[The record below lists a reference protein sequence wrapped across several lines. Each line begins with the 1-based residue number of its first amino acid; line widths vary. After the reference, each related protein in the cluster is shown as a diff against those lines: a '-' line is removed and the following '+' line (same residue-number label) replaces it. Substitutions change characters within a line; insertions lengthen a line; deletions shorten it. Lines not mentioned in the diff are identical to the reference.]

1 MNSCQYEVT
10 NIIGL
15 CQSSIAINNRQC
27 RFQTVL
33 RIWDCLFYE
42 GSKILFRVALTL
54 IHHHQNLISQAQSLP
69 EICER
74 FKQITHGEFVED
86 CHSFMQV
93 ISRAYDTE
101 VIVILVKY
109 I

>member
-1 MNSCQYEVT
+1 MPILNVM
-10 NIIGL
+10 IGNL
-15 CQSSIAINNRQC
+15 CAS
-27 RFQTVL
+27 QTVL

-54 IHHHQNLISQAQSLP
+54 ISHHQNLISQAQSLP

-74 FKQITHGEFVED
+74 FKQITHGEYVED

-93 ISRAYDTE
+93 YSVDAIYSQTKL
-101 VIVILVKY
+101 ILM
-109 I
+109 INLL